1 MKMKMPTELRQWFAE
16 QGRLGGQRRARN
28 LSAEARRQIA
38 AGAAVK
44 RWTQKRFGAQNFES
58 LGLPGGQLIDLGLRD
73 YVVGTR
79 SPEALLI
86 DLAAPRLQREGV
98 PVPRPAPGWRN
109 EVPDPHRSL
118 YELLELSAG
127 ELAHS
132 RYNALQRQVVS
143 FADALAQTK

>member
-1 MKMKMPTELRQWFAE
+1 MSTELRQWFEE

-38 AGAAVK
+38 SGAAVK
-44 RWTQKRFGAQNFES
+44 RWTQKRFGAPNFES
-58 LGLPGGQLIDLGLRD
+58 LGLPGGRLIDLGLRD
-73 YVVGTR
+73 YVAGLS

-86 DLAAPRLQREGV
+86 DLAAPRLRREGV
-98 PVPRPAPGWRN
+98 PVPRPAPGWR
-109 EVPDPHRSL
+109 EAVLDPHRCL
-118 YELLELSAG
+118 YDMLEQSAG

-143 FADALAQTK
+143 FADALAHTK